1 MNIKNLSS
9 IIKKYDFFLLE
20 TTDKNKKKL
29 NIDLGLFNISNSIF
43 IFHYITFI
51 DVDYSKYLDKNRI
64 WTLGNFSKG
73 LQVNPHY
80 FGNIKLRDKNDKVK
94 FFVTSTFK
102 RNYEFL
108 IKAVNKLKNENLNFE
123 IIVTGRTRT
132 LKPENIPI
140 NIRDNFIFKLMIP
153 YDEMYLE
160 IEKSDYIII
169 TLDPNNS
176 YDYQFKTIRV
186 TGSMQLS
193 LGFLKPVL
201 INEVFA
207 DFYFLN
213 NKKDKIKIQLNNN
226 LNLDFEKTLY
236 PIHEII

>member
-1 MNIKNLSS
+1 M
-9 IIKKYDFFLLE
+9 
-20 TTDKNKKKL
+20 KL
-29 NIDLGLFNISNSIF
+29 
-43 IFHYITFI
+43 
-51 DVDYSKYLDKNRI
+51 
-64 WTLGNFSKG
+64 
-73 LQVNPHY
+73 
-80 FGNIKLRDKNDKVK
+80 
-94 FFVTSTFK
+94 
-102 RNYEFL
+102 
-108 IKAVNKLKNENLNFE
+108 
-123 IIVTGRTRT
+123 IVTGRTRT

-140 NIRDNFIFKLMIP
+140 NIRDYFIFKLMIP

-213 NKKDKIKIQLNNN
+213 SENSLIFNNSNFCDIMKKSILLNKIDYKKLQNKLNIHAKDVYQKSINNVKR
-226 LNLDFEKTLY
+226 FV
-236 PIHEII
+236 PEI